1 MVSTEEKVSGWL
13 IITYSILMLLI
24 SSAILLFL
32 YAVFG
37 NSILSM
43 PFNIFSLMGL
53 IIILFASLNIL
64 GVLAGIAVLLDKR
77 YAPELALIFSTV
89 SVLNV
94 PLGTLVGGFYLWLYI
109 RKYK

>member
-53 IIILFASLNIL
+53 MIILFVSLNIL
-64 GVLAGIAVLLDKR
+64 GVFAGIAVLLDKR
-77 YAPELALIFSTV
+77 YAQELALILSTV

-94 PLGTLVGGFYLWLYI
+94 PLGTLVGSFYLWLYI